1 MQDVDAVDL
10 VDLSDA
16 VLKVKDGRVVDGHL
30 ELGEGAED
38 LHLRRDVK
46 VTAVTLIRVFNR
58 THFYRMT
65 LGGAITF

>member
-10 VDLSDA
+10 VDLSDTM
-16 VLKVKDGRVVDGHL
+16 LKVKGGRVVDGHL

-46 VTAVTLIRVFNR
+46 VTAVTLIRVFMSIAHTSTER
-58 THFYRMT
+58 H
-65 LGGAITF
+65 

>member
-10 VDLSDA
+10 VDLSDP
-16 VLKVKDGRVVDGHL
+16 VLEVKGGCVVDGHL

-46 VTAVTLIRVFNR
+46 VTADTL
-58 THFYRMT
+58 
-65 LGGAITF
+65 TF